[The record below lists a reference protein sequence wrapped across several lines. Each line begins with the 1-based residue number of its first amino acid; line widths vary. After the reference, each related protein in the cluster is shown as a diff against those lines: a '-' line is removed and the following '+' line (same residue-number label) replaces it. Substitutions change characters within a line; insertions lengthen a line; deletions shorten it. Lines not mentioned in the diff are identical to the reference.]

1 MAIDI
6 GSGRADGA
14 GVDIARTIG
23 EKAKAKALVIVEWQD
38 IISDD
43 GWVVAEDCELPTFYT
58 VGWLEYQ
65 DDSVIKI
72 ATTLDFDDF
81 TEEQKKKEKPIG
93 YAITCFPTGCVTSLS
108 FLTAHIH
115 RESDPRSEQT
125 PRPMFGQTALTDVAA
140 ASSA

>member
-1 MAIDI
+1 MAVDI
-6 GSGRADGA
+6 GSGRADGS

-23 EKAKAKALVIVEWQD
+23 EKAQAKALVVVEWQD

-43 GWVVAEDCELPTFYT
+43 GWVVAEDCELPTFYS

-65 DDSVIKI
+65 DHTVIKI
-72 ATTLDFDDF
+72 ATTLDFDDAL
-81 TEEQKKKEKPIG
+81 EEQKTKEKPIG

-115 RESDPRSEQT
+115 RELDPRSEQT
-125 PRPMFGQTALTDVAA
+125 PRPMFGQTEPTDIA
-140 ASSA
+140 ASSNA

>member
-1 MAIDI
+1 MVTDI
-6 GSGRADGA
+6 SSSGTHGA
-14 GVDIARTIG
+14 GMDTPRTIG

-81 TEEQKKKEKPIG
+81 TEEQKKKEKQINVKQNPAVQVKTTPITYKDNG
-93 YAITCFPTGCVTSLS
+93 KEKEFSRCRC
-108 FLTAHIH
+108 
-115 RESDPRSEQT
+115 
-125 PRPMFGQTALTDVAA
+125 
-140 ASSA
+140 